1 MKKSITTILFDLDGT
16 LLPMD
21 IEEFTEVY
29 LKLLAKKSFELG
41 FDPKAAIAAVWN
53 GTKAMIKNDGSM
65 SNHDRFWNSFAS
77 DMGEKS
83 RKLESEFDKFYAN
96 EFDTV
101 KSVTQLNPLAKEV
114 VLKLKERGYTVI
126 LATNPLFPMVAVET
140 RLSWLGLTTKDFTL
154 CTSYE
159 NYSFCKP
166 NVNYYT
172 EILEKCGKIAE
183 ETLMVGNDVDEDLC
197 AAEIGMDTYLITD
210 CLINKSNKDISEIEQ
225 GSFEDFMKFI

>member
-1 MKKSITTILFDLDGT
+1 MKKVITTILFDLDGT

-21 IEEFTEVY
+21 IEEFTEIY

-65 SNHDRFWNSFAS
+65 SNHDRFWNSFAG
-77 DMGEKS
+77 DMGGES

-140 RLSWLGLTTKDFTL
+140 RLSWLGLTTEDFTR

-172 EILEKCGKIAE
+172 EILEKCGKTAE